1 MILPIEKQY
10 ELINKVEYVLY
21 SSTKWM
27 VKHLQANELDSAHI
41 IDHKAELFRLLS
53 EVHNNKVEVL
63 INDDDE
69 FNKFFSVIDYLRF
82 SIAGIMIKENTNH
95 SFKDVLVVFYL
106 IIHEFNILEII
117 TALNNVKISNS
128 TDIALKSQILQF
140 IEYIV
145 IYYTKE
151 VLAFKKLS
159 DFPDVAFTNFIVKE
173 KNKFNKIREHIDN
186 FMTKEKKDIKDITI
200 AVNQLMVSLI

>member
-1 MILPIEKQY
+1 
-10 ELINKVEYVLY
+10 
-21 SSTKWM
+21 
-27 VKHLQANELDSAHI
+27 
-41 IDHKAELFRLLS
+41 
-53 EVHNNKVEVL
+53 
-63 INDDDE
+63 
-69 FNKFFSVIDYLRF
+69 
-82 SIAGIMIKENTNH
+82 MIKENTNQ

-106 IIHEFNILEII
+106 IIHEFNILDII
-117 TALNNVKISNS
+117 SALNNVKISNS

>member
-1 MILPIEKQY
+1 ME
-10 ELINKVEYVLY
+10 N
-21 SSTKWM
+21 
-27 VKHLQANELDSAHI
+27 
-41 IDHKAELFRLLS
+41 FLL
-53 EVHNNKVEVL
+53 K
-63 INDDDE
+63 
-69 FNKFFSVIDYLRF
+69 
-82 SIAGIMIKENTNH
+82 
-95 SFKDVLVVFYL
+95 
-106 IIHEFNILEII
+106 IHEFNILEII